1 MGGPESTYGF
11 AKSEGDILA
20 ADYKSDVAREKA
32 AFLESSKRVSSL
44 QPKLDSK
51 TWWFVRDELRTQT
64 YNMRSSMLALNGVSP
79 RPRSLRFRNCTRSSG
94 LRLSRLTLPSRRRSL
109 PLPTRSTATSR
120 LPSRPI
126 PRPSAHKQ
134 ALF

>member
-64 YNMRSSMLALNGVSP
+64 YNMRSSMLALNGA
-79 RPRSLRFRNCTRSSG
+79 LANKEYG
-94 LRLSRLTLPSRRRSL
+94 DLKAAL
-109 PLPTRSTATSR
+109 AAY
-120 LPSRPI
+120 
-126 PRPSAHKQ
+126 SA
-134 ALF
+134 AVGA